1 MAEKDMAEK
10 KLEDYPEVFTDI
22 VNTLLFSDSNI
33 HLDENKIV
41 DGPTESV
48 YKAEEQD
55 KEQRRDTFKYYD
67 IGGGALF
74 CVAAYGIE
82 NQSTIDNVMPVRIMN
97 YDASAYK
104 SQVFDL
110 KSSSKQIN
118 QKRKR
123 IYPVITIVLNF
134 SEKEWKTSRSLH
146 DMMALPSYL
155 AKYVQDYK
163 INVFDVAFLED
174 EVIEKFTSDFK
185 AVARFFKD
193 KRLHLKANNTIEIK
207 HPAEIADLFSV
218 FTGDKGYRD
227 AVPNVIKKKEKGE
240 VITVC
245 TYTEAI
251 RNEGKAEGILE
262 GRLEGKAEG
271 KLEGSEEML
280 FKLVSKGKLTPED
293 ACEELGITLS
303 ELEEKMEDANFQ
315 FPRHY
320 K

>member
-1 MAEKDMAEK
+1 MAEK
-10 KLEDYPEVFTDI
+10 KLEDYPEVFTNI
-22 VNTLLFSDSNI
+22 VNTLLFSDSSI
-33 HLDENKIV
+33 HLDENKII
-41 DGPTESV
+41 DGPTESI

-67 IGGGALF
+67 VGNKGILF

-104 SQVFDL
+104 SQVFGL
-110 KSSSKQIN
+110 KSSSKQTN

-134 SEKEWKTSRSLH
+134 SEKEWKTSRSLY
-146 DMMALPSYL
+146 DMMALPSDL

-174 EVIEKFTSDFK
+174 DVIEKFTSDFK

-193 KRLHLKANNTIEIK
+193 KRLRLEANDTIEIK

-218 FTGDKGYRD
+218 FTGDEGYRD

-245 TYTEAI
+245 TYTETI
-251 RNEGKAEGILE
+251 RDSGKI
-262 GRLEGKAEG
+262 
-271 KLEGSEEML
+271 EML
-280 FKLVSKGKLTPED
+280 FELVESGDISPER
-293 ACEELGITLS
+293 ACEKLGITLN
-303 ELEEKMEDANFQ
+303 ELEKKMKDANFQ

>member
-1 MAEKDMAEK
+1 MAEK
-10 KLEDYPEVFTDI
+10 KLEDYPEVFTNI
-22 VNTLLFSDSNI
+22 VNTLLFSDSSI
-33 HLDENKIV
+33 HLDENKII
-41 DGPTESV
+41 DGPTESI
-48 YKAEEQD
+48 YKAEEKD

-67 IGGGALF
+67 VGNKGILF

-104 SQVFDL
+104 SQVFGL
-110 KSSSKQIN
+110 KSSSKQTN

-146 DMMALPSYL
+146 DMMALPSDL

-174 EVIEKFTSDFK
+174 DVIEKFTSDFK

-193 KRLHLKANNTIEIK
+193 KRLRLEANDTIEIK

-218 FTGDKGYRD
+218 FTGDEGYRD

-245 TYTEAI
+245 TYTETI
-251 RNEGKAEGILE
+251 RDSGKI
-262 GRLEGKAEG
+262 
-271 KLEGSEEML
+271 EML
-280 FKLVSKGKLTPED
+280 FELVESGDISPER
-293 ACEELGITLS
+293 ACEKLGITLN
-303 ELEEKMEDANFQ
+303 ELEKKMKDANFQ

>member
-1 MAEKDMAEK
+1 MAEK
-10 KLEDYPEVFTDI
+10 KLEDYPEVFTNI
-22 VNTLLFSDSNI
+22 VNTLLFSDSSI
-33 HLDENKIV
+33 HLDENKII
-41 DGPTESV
+41 DGPTESI
-48 YKAEEQD
+48 YKAEEKD

-67 IGGGALF
+67 VGNKGILF

-104 SQVFDL
+104 SQVFGL
-110 KSSSKQIN
+110 KSSSKQTN

-134 SEKEWKTSRSLH
+134 SEREWKTSRSLH
-146 DMMALPSYL
+146 DMMALPSDL

-174 EVIEKFTSDFK
+174 DVIEKFTSDFK

-193 KRLHLKANNTIEIK
+193 KRLRLKANNTIEIK
-207 HPAEIADLFSV
+207 HPEEIADLFSV
-218 FTGDKGYRD
+218 FTGDKGYRN
-227 AVPNVIKKKEKGE
+227 AVPEIIKKKEKGE

-245 TYTEAI
+245 TYTETI
-251 RNEGKAEGILE
+251 RDSGKI
-262 GRLEGKAEG
+262 
-271 KLEGSEEML
+271 EML
-280 FKLVSKGKLTPED
+280 FELVESGDISPER
-293 ACEELGITLS
+293 ACEKLGITLN
-303 ELEEKMEDANFQ
+303 ELEKKMKDANFQ

>member
-22 VNTLLFSDSNI
+22 VNTLLFSNSSI
-33 HLDENKIV
+33 RLDENKIV
-41 DGPTESV
+41 DGPTESI

-67 IGGGALF
+67 IGNKGILF

-104 SQVFDL
+104 SQVFDI
-110 KSSSKQIN
+110 KSSSKQTN

-146 DMMALPSYL
+146 DMMALPSDL

-174 EVIEKFTSDFK
+174 DVIEKFTSDFK

-193 KRLHLKANNTIEIK
+193 KRLRLEANDTIEIK

-218 FTGDKGYRD
+218 FTGDEGYRN
-227 AVPNVIKKKEKGE
+227 AVPEIIKKKEKGE

-245 TYTEAI
+245 TYTETI
-251 RNEGKAEGILE
+251 RDSGKI
-262 GRLEGKAEG
+262 
-271 KLEGSEEML
+271 EML
-280 FKLVSKGKLTPED
+280 FELVESGDISPER
-293 ACEELGITLS
+293 ACEKLGITLN
-303 ELEEKMEDANFQ
+303 ELEKKMKDANFQ

>member
-22 VNTLLFSDSNI
+22 VNTLLFSDSSI
-33 HLDENKIV
+33 RLDENKIV
-41 DGPTESV
+41 DGPTESI

-55 KEQRRDTFKYYD
+55 KEQRRDTFKYYN
-67 IGGGALF
+67 IGNKGILF

-104 SQVFDL
+104 SQVFGL
-110 KSSSKQIN
+110 KSSSKQTN

-134 SEKEWKTSRSLH
+134 SEKEWKTSRSLY
-146 DMMALPSYL
+146 DMMALPSDL

-174 EVIEKFTSDFK
+174 DVIEKFTSDFK
-185 AVARFFKD
+185 VVARFFKD
-193 KRLHLKANNTIEIK
+193 KRLRLEANDTIEIK

-218 FTGDKGYRD
+218 FTGDEGYRN

-245 TYTEAI
+245 TYTETI
-251 RNEGKAEGILE
+251 RDSGKI
-262 GRLEGKAEG
+262 
-271 KLEGSEEML
+271 EML
-280 FKLVSKGKLTPED
+280 FELVESGDILPER
-293 ACEELGITLS
+293 ACEKFGITLN
-303 ELEEKMEDANFQ
+303 ELEKKMKDANFQ
-315 FPRHY
+315 LPRHY

>member
-1 MAEKDMAEK
+1 MAEK
-10 KLEDYPEVFTDI
+10 KLEDYPEVFTNI
-22 VNTLLFSDSNI
+22 VNTLLFSDSSI
-33 HLDENKIV
+33 HLDENKII
-41 DGPTESV
+41 DGPTESI
-48 YKAEEQD
+48 YKAEEKD

-67 IGGGALF
+67 VGNKGILF

-104 SQVFDL
+104 SQVFDI
-110 KSSSKQIN
+110 KSSSKQTN

-146 DMMALPSYL
+146 DMMALPSDL

-174 EVIEKFTSDFK
+174 DVIEKFTSDFK

-193 KRLHLKANNTIEIK
+193 KRLRLEANDTIEIK

-218 FTGDKGYRD
+218 FTGDEGYRD

-245 TYTEAI
+245 TYTETI
-251 RNEGKAEGILE
+251 RDSGKI
-262 GRLEGKAEG
+262 
-271 KLEGSEEML
+271 EML
-280 FKLVSKGKLTPED
+280 FELVESGDISPER
-293 ACEELGITLS
+293 ACEKLGITLN
-303 ELEEKMEDANFQ
+303 ELEKKMKDANFQ

>member
-1 MAEKDMAEK
+1 MAEK
-10 KLEDYPEVFTDI
+10 KLEDYPEVFTNI
-22 VNTLLFSDSNI
+22 VNTLLFSDSSI
-33 HLDENKIV
+33 HLDENKII
-41 DGPTESV
+41 DGPTESI
-48 YKAEEQD
+48 YKAEEKD

-67 IGGGALF
+67 VGNKGILF

-104 SQVFDL
+104 SQVFGL
-110 KSSSKQIN
+110 KSSSKQTN

-134 SEKEWKTSRSLH
+134 SEKEWKTSRSLY
-146 DMMALPSYL
+146 DMMALPSDL

-174 EVIEKFTSDFK
+174 DVIEKFTSDFK

-193 KRLHLKANNTIEIK
+193 KRLRLEANDTIEIK

-218 FTGDKGYRD
+218 FTGDEGYRN
-227 AVPNVIKKKEKGE
+227 AVPEIIKKKEKGE

-245 TYTEAI
+245 TYTETI
-251 RNEGKAEGILE
+251 RDSGKI
-262 GRLEGKAEG
+262 
-271 KLEGSEEML
+271 EML
-280 FKLVSKGKLTPED
+280 FELVESGDISPER
-293 ACEELGITLS
+293 ACEKLGITLN
-303 ELEEKMEDANFQ
+303 ELEKKMKDANFQ

>member
-22 VNTLLFSDSNI
+22 VNTLLFSDSSI
-33 HLDENKIV
+33 HLDENKII
-41 DGPTESV
+41 DGPTESI
-48 YKAEEQD
+48 YKAEEKD

-67 IGGGALF
+67 VGNKGILF

-82 NQSTIDNVMPVRIMN
+82 NQSIIDNVMPVRIMN

-104 SQVFDL
+104 SQVFGL
-110 KSSSKQIN
+110 KSSSKQTN

-134 SEKEWKTSRSLH
+134 SEREWKTSRSLH
-146 DMMALPSYL
+146 DMMALPSDL

-163 INVFDVAFLED
+163 INVFDIAFLED

-193 KRLHLKANNTIEIK
+193 KRLRLKANNTIEIK
-207 HPAEIADLFSV
+207 HPEEIADLFSV
-218 FTGDKGYRD
+218 FTGDKGYRN
-227 AVPNVIKKKEKGE
+227 AVPEIIKKKEKGE

-245 TYTEAI
+245 TYTETI
-251 RNEGKAEGILE
+251 RDSGKI
-262 GRLEGKAEG
+262 
-271 KLEGSEEML
+271 EML
-280 FKLVSKGKLTPED
+280 FELVESGDISPER
-293 ACEELGITLS
+293 ACEKLGITLN
-303 ELEEKMEDANFQ
+303 ELEKKMKDANFQ

>member
-33 HLDENKIV
+33 HLDENKII
-41 DGPTESV
+41 DGPTESI
-48 YKAEEQD
+48 YKAEEKD

-67 IGGGALF
+67 IGNKGILF

-104 SQVFDL
+104 SQIFGL
-110 KSSSKQIN
+110 KSSSKQTN

-134 SEKEWKTSRSLH
+134 SEREWKTSRSLH
-146 DMMALPSYL
+146 DMMALPSDL

-163 INVFDVAFLED
+163 INVFDIAFLED

-193 KRLHLKANNTIEIK
+193 KRLRLKANNTIEIK
-207 HPAEIADLFSV
+207 HPEEIADLFSV
-218 FTGDKGYRD
+218 FTGDKGYRN
-227 AVPNVIKKKEKGE
+227 AVPEIIKKKEKGE

-245 TYTEAI
+245 TYTETI
-251 RNEGKAEGILE
+251 RDSGKI
-262 GRLEGKAEG
+262 
-271 KLEGSEEML
+271 EML
-280 FKLVSKGKLTPED
+280 FELVESGDISPER
-293 ACEELGITLS
+293 ACEKLHLTLS
-303 ELEEKMEDANFQ
+303 ELKKKMEDANFQ

>member
-1 MAEKDMAEK
+1 MAEK
-10 KLEDYPEVFTDI
+10 KLEDYPEVFTNI
-22 VNTLLFSDSNI
+22 VNTLLFSDSSI
-33 HLDENKIV
+33 HLDENKII
-41 DGPTESV
+41 DGPTESI
-48 YKAEEQD
+48 YKAEEKD

-67 IGGGALF
+67 IGNKGILF

-104 SQVFDL
+104 SQVFDI
-110 KSSSKQIN
+110 KSSSKQTN

-146 DMMALPSYL
+146 DMMALPSDL

-174 EVIEKFTSDFK
+174 DVIEKFTSDFK

-193 KRLHLKANNTIEIK
+193 KRLRLEANDTIEIK

-218 FTGDKGYRD
+218 FTGDEGYRN
-227 AVPNVIKKKEKGE
+227 AVPEIIKKKEKGE

-245 TYTEAI
+245 TYTETI
-251 RNEGKAEGILE
+251 RDSGKI
-262 GRLEGKAEG
+262 
-271 KLEGSEEML
+271 EML
-280 FKLVSKGKLTPED
+280 FELVESGDISPER
-293 ACEELGITLS
+293 ACEKLGITLN
-303 ELEEKMEDANFQ
+303 ELEKKMKDANFQ

>member
-22 VNTLLFSDSNI
+22 VNTLLFSDSSI
-33 HLDENKIV
+33 RLDENKIV
-41 DGPTESV
+41 DGPTESI

-67 IGGGALF
+67 IGNKGILF

-104 SQVFDL
+104 SQVFDI
-110 KSSSKQIN
+110 KSSSKQTN

-146 DMMALPSYL
+146 DMMALPSDL

-174 EVIEKFTSDFK
+174 DVIEKFTSDFK

-193 KRLHLKANNTIEIK
+193 KRLRLEANDTIEIK

-218 FTGDKGYRD
+218 FTGDEGYRN

-245 TYTEAI
+245 TYTETI
-251 RNEGKAEGILE
+251 RDSGKI
-262 GRLEGKAEG
+262 
-271 KLEGSEEML
+271 EML
-280 FKLVSKGKLTPED
+280 FELVESGDISPER
-293 ACEELGITLS
+293 ACEKLGITLN
-303 ELEEKMEDANFQ
+303 ELEKKMKDANFQ

>member
-22 VNTLLFSDSNI
+22 VNTLLFSDSSI
-33 HLDENKIV
+33 RLDENKIV
-41 DGPTESV
+41 DGPTESI

-67 IGGGALF
+67 IGNKGILF

-104 SQVFDL
+104 SQVFGL
-110 KSSSKQIN
+110 KSSSKQTN

-134 SEKEWKTSRSLH
+134 SEKEWKTSRSLY
-146 DMMALPSYL
+146 DMMALPSDL

-174 EVIEKFTSDFK
+174 DVIEKFTSDFK

-193 KRLHLKANNTIEIK
+193 KRLRLEANDTIEIK

-218 FTGDKGYRD
+218 FTGDEGYRD

-245 TYTEAI
+245 TYTETI
-251 RNEGKAEGILE
+251 RDSGKI
-262 GRLEGKAEG
+262 
-271 KLEGSEEML
+271 EML
-280 FKLVSKGKLTPED
+280 FELVESGDISPER
-293 ACEELGITLS
+293 ACEKLGITLN
-303 ELEEKMEDANFQ
+303 ELEKKMKDANFQ

>member
-22 VNTLLFSDSNI
+22 VNTLLFSDSSI
-33 HLDENKIV
+33 HLDENKII
-41 DGPTESV
+41 DGPTESI
-48 YKAEEQD
+48 YKAEEKD

-67 IGGGALF
+67 VGNKGILF

-104 SQVFDL
+104 SQVFGL
-110 KSSSKQIN
+110 KSSSKQTN

-134 SEKEWKTSRSLH
+134 SEREWKTSRSLH
-146 DMMALPSYL
+146 DMMALPSDL

-163 INVFDVAFLED
+163 INVFDIAFLKD

-193 KRLHLKANNTIEIK
+193 KRLRLKANNTIEIK
-207 HPAEIADLFSV
+207 HPEEIADLFSV
-218 FTGDKGYRD
+218 FTGDKGYRN
-227 AVPNVIKKKEKGE
+227 AVPEIIKKKEKGE

-245 TYTEAI
+245 TYTETI
-251 RNEGKAEGILE
+251 RDSGKI
-262 GRLEGKAEG
+262 
-271 KLEGSEEML
+271 EML
-280 FKLVSKGKLTPED
+280 FELVESGDISPER
-293 ACEELGITLS
+293 ACEKLGITLN
-303 ELEEKMEDANFQ
+303 ELEKKMKDANFQ

>member
-1 MAEKDMAEK
+1 MAEK

-22 VNTLLFSDSNI
+22 VNTLLFSDSSI
-33 HLDENKIV
+33 RLDENKIV
-41 DGPTESV
+41 DGPTESI

-67 IGGGALF
+67 IGNKGILF

-104 SQVFDL
+104 SQVFGL
-110 KSSSKQIN
+110 KSSSKQTN

-134 SEKEWKTSRSLH
+134 SGKEWKTCRSLY
-146 DMMALPSYL
+146 DMMALPSDL

-174 EVIEKFTSDFK
+174 DVIEKFTSDFK

-193 KRLHLKANNTIEIK
+193 KRLRLEANDTIEIK

-218 FTGDKGYRD
+218 FTGDEGYRD

-245 TYTEAI
+245 TYTETI
-251 RNEGKAEGILE
+251 RDSGKI
-262 GRLEGKAEG
+262 
-271 KLEGSEEML
+271 EML
-280 FKLVSKGKLTPED
+280 FELVESGDISPER
-293 ACEELGITLS
+293 ACEKLGITLN
-303 ELEEKMEDANFQ
+303 ELEKKMKDANFQ

>member
-22 VNTLLFSDSNI
+22 VNTLLFSDSSI
-33 HLDENKIV
+33 HLDENKII
-41 DGPTESV
+41 DGPTESI
-48 YKAEEQD
+48 YKAEEKD

-67 IGGGALF
+67 IGNKGILF

-104 SQVFDL
+104 SQVFGL
-110 KSSSKQIN
+110 KSSSKQTN

-134 SEKEWKTSRSLH
+134 SEKEWKTSRSLY
-146 DMMALPSYL
+146 DMMALPSDL

-174 EVIEKFTSDFK
+174 DVIEKFTSDFK

-193 KRLHLKANNTIEIK
+193 KRLRLEANDTIEIK

-218 FTGDKGYRD
+218 FTGDEGYRD

-245 TYTEAI
+245 TYTETI
-251 RNEGKAEGILE
+251 RDSGKI
-262 GRLEGKAEG
+262 
-271 KLEGSEEML
+271 EML
-280 FKLVSKGKLTPED
+280 FELVESGDISPER
-293 ACEELGITLS
+293 ACEKLGITLN
-303 ELEEKMEDANFQ
+303 ELEKKMKDANFQ

>member
-1 MAEKDMAEK
+1 MAEK
-10 KLEDYPEVFTDI
+10 KLEDYPEVFTNI
-22 VNTLLFSDSNI
+22 VNTLLFSDSSI
-33 HLDENKIV
+33 HLDENKII
-41 DGPTESV
+41 DGPTESI
-48 YKAEEQD
+48 YKAEEKN

-67 IGGGALF
+67 VGNKGILF

-104 SQVFDL
+104 SQVFGL
-110 KSSSKQIN
+110 KSSSKQTN

-134 SEKEWKTSRSLH
+134 SEKEWKTSRSLY
-146 DMMALPSYL
+146 DMMALPSDL

-174 EVIEKFTSDFK
+174 DVIEKFTSDFK

-193 KRLHLKANNTIEIK
+193 KRLRLEANDTIEIK

-218 FTGDKGYRD
+218 FTGDEGYRD

-245 TYTEAI
+245 TYTETI
-251 RNEGKAEGILE
+251 RDSGKI
-262 GRLEGKAEG
+262 
-271 KLEGSEEML
+271 EML
-280 FKLVSKGKLTPED
+280 FELVESGDISPER
-293 ACEELGITLS
+293 ACEKLGITLN
-303 ELEEKMEDANFQ
+303 ELEKKMKDANFQ

>member
-22 VNTLLFSDSNI
+22 VNTLLFSDSSI
-33 HLDENKIV
+33 RLDENKIV
-41 DGPTESV
+41 DGPTESI

-67 IGGGALF
+67 IGNKGILF

-104 SQVFDL
+104 SQVFGL
-110 KSSSKQIN
+110 KSSSKQTN

-134 SEKEWKTSRSLH
+134 SEKEWKTSRSLY
-146 DMMALPSYL
+146 DMMALPSDL

-174 EVIEKFTSDFK
+174 DVIEKFTSDFK

-193 KRLHLKANNTIEIK
+193 KRLRLEANDTIEIK
-207 HPAEIADLFSV
+207 HPAENADLFSV
-218 FTGDKGYRD
+218 FTGDEGYRD

-245 TYTEAI
+245 TYTETI
-251 RNEGKAEGILE
+251 RDSGKI
-262 GRLEGKAEG
+262 
-271 KLEGSEEML
+271 EML
-280 FKLVSKGKLTPED
+280 FELVESGDISPER
-293 ACEELGITLS
+293 ACEKLGITLN
-303 ELEEKMEDANFQ
+303 ELEKKMKDANFQ

>member
-1 MAEKDMAEK
+1 MAEK
-10 KLEDYPEVFTDI
+10 KLEDYPEVFTNI
-22 VNTLLFSDSNI
+22 VNTLLFSDSSI
-33 HLDENKIV
+33 RLDENKIV
-41 DGPTESV
+41 DGPTESI

-55 KEQRRDTFKYYD
+55 KEQRRDTFKYYN
-67 IGGGALF
+67 IGNKGILF

-104 SQVFDL
+104 SQVFGL
-110 KSSSKQIN
+110 KSSSKQTN

-134 SEKEWKTSRSLH
+134 SEKEWKTSRSLY
-146 DMMALPSYL
+146 DMMALPSDL

-174 EVIEKFTSDFK
+174 DVIEKFTSDFK

-193 KRLHLKANNTIEIK
+193 KRLRLEANDTIEIK

-218 FTGDKGYRD
+218 FTGDEGYRN

-245 TYTEAI
+245 TYTETI
-251 RNEGKAEGILE
+251 RDSGKI
-262 GRLEGKAEG
+262 
-271 KLEGSEEML
+271 EML
-280 FKLVSKGKLTPED
+280 FELVESGDISPER
-293 ACEELGITLS
+293 ACEKLGITLN
-303 ELEEKMEDANFQ
+303 ELEKKMKDANFQ

>member
-22 VNTLLFSDSNI
+22 INTLLFSDSSI
-33 HLDENKIV
+33 RLDENKII
-41 DGPTESV
+41 DGPTESI

-67 IGGGALF
+67 IGNKGILF

-104 SQVFDL
+104 SQVFDI
-110 KSSSKQIN
+110 KSSSKQTN

-146 DMMALPSYL
+146 DMMALPSDL

-174 EVIEKFTSDFK
+174 DVIEKFTSDFK

-193 KRLHLKANNTIEIK
+193 KRLRLEANNTIEIK
-207 HPAEIADLFSV
+207 HPVEIADLFSV
-218 FTGDKGYRD
+218 FTGDEGYRD

-251 RNEGKAEGILE
+251 RNEGKLE
-262 GRLEGKAEG
+262 GRLEG

-280 FKLVSKGKLTPED
+280 FRLVSKGKLTPED
-293 ACEELGITLS
+293 ACEELEISLS

>member
-1 MAEKDMAEK
+1 MAEK
-10 KLEDYPEVFTDI
+10 KLEDYPEVFTNI
-22 VNTLLFSDSNI
+22 VNTLLFSDSSI
-33 HLDENKIV
+33 HLDENKII
-41 DGPTESV
+41 DGPTESI
-48 YKAEEQD
+48 YKAEEKD

-67 IGGGALF
+67 VGNKGILF

-104 SQVFDL
+104 SQVFGL
-110 KSSSKQIN
+110 KNSSKQTN

-134 SEKEWKTSRSLH
+134 SEKEWKTSRSLY
-146 DMMALPSYL
+146 DMMALPSDL

-174 EVIEKFTSDFK
+174 DVIEKFTSDFK

-193 KRLHLKANNTIEIK
+193 KRLRLEANDTIEIK

-218 FTGDKGYRD
+218 FTGDEGYRD

-245 TYTEAI
+245 TYTETI
-251 RNEGKAEGILE
+251 RDSGKI
-262 GRLEGKAEG
+262 
-271 KLEGSEEML
+271 EML
-280 FKLVSKGKLTPED
+280 FELVESGDISPER
-293 ACEELGITLS
+293 ACEKLGITLN
-303 ELEEKMEDANFQ
+303 ELEKKMKDANFQ

>member
-1 MAEKDMAEK
+1 MAEK
-10 KLEDYPEVFTDI
+10 KLEDYPEVFTNI
-22 VNTLLFSDSNI
+22 VNTLLFSDSSI
-33 HLDENKIV
+33 HLDENKII
-41 DGPTESV
+41 DGPTESI
-48 YKAEEQD
+48 YKAEEKD

-67 IGGGALF
+67 VGNKGILF

-104 SQVFDL
+104 SQVFGL
-110 KSSSKQIN
+110 KSSSKQTN

-134 SEKEWKTSRSLH
+134 SEKEWKTSRSLY
-146 DMMALPSYL
+146 DMMALPSDL

-174 EVIEKFTSDFK
+174 DVIEKFTSDFK

-193 KRLHLKANNTIEIK
+193 KRLRLEANDTIEIK

-218 FTGDKGYRD
+218 FTGDEGYRD

-245 TYTEAI
+245 TYTETI
-251 RNEGKAEGILE
+251 RDSGKI
-262 GRLEGKAEG
+262 
-271 KLEGSEEML
+271 EML
-280 FKLVSKGKLTPED
+280 FELVESGDISPER
-293 ACEELGITLS
+293 ACEKLGITLN
-303 ELEEKMEDANFQ
+303 ELEKKMKDANFQ

>member
-10 KLEDYPEVFTDI
+10 KLEDYTEVFTDI
-22 VNTLLFSDSNI
+22 VNTLLFSDSSI
-33 HLDENKIV
+33 RLDENKIV
-41 DGPTESV
+41 DGPTESI

-67 IGGGALF
+67 IGNKGILF

-104 SQVFDL
+104 SQVFGL
-110 KSSSKQIN
+110 KSSSKQTN

-134 SEKEWKTSRSLH
+134 SEKEWKTSRSLY
-146 DMMALPSYL
+146 DMMALPSDL

-174 EVIEKFTSDFK
+174 DVIEKFTSDFK

-193 KRLHLKANNTIEIK
+193 KRLRLEANDTIEIK

-218 FTGDKGYRD
+218 FTGDEGYRD

-245 TYTEAI
+245 TYTETI
-251 RNEGKAEGILE
+251 RDSGKI
-262 GRLEGKAEG
+262 
-271 KLEGSEEML
+271 EML
-280 FKLVSKGKLTPED
+280 FELVESGDISPER
-293 ACEELGITLS
+293 ACEKLGITLN
-303 ELEEKMEDANFQ
+303 ELEKKMKDANFQ

>member
-22 VNTLLFSDSNI
+22 VNTLLFSDSSI
-33 HLDENKIV
+33 RLDENKIV
-41 DGPTESV
+41 DGPTESI

-67 IGGGALF
+67 IGNKGILF

-104 SQVFDL
+104 SQVFGL
-110 KSSSKQIN
+110 KSSSKQTN

-134 SEKEWKTSRSLH
+134 SEKEWKTSRSLY
-146 DMMALPSYL
+146 DMMALPSDL

-174 EVIEKFTSDFK
+174 DVIEKFTSDFK

-193 KRLHLKANNTIEIK
+193 KRLRLEANDTIEIK

-218 FTGDKGYRD
+218 FTGDEGYRD

-245 TYTEAI
+245 TYTETI
-251 RNEGKAEGILE
+251 RDSGKI
-262 GRLEGKAEG
+262 
-271 KLEGSEEML
+271 EML
-280 FKLVSKGKLTPED
+280 FELVESGDISPER
-293 ACEELGITLS
+293 ACEKLGITLN
-303 ELEEKMEDANFQ
+303 ELEKKMQDANFQ

>member
-22 VNTLLFSDSNI
+22 VNTLLFSDSSI
-33 HLDENKIV
+33 RLDENKIV
-41 DGPTESV
+41 DGPTESI

-67 IGGGALF
+67 IGNKGILF

-97 YDASAYK
+97 YDAQAYK
-104 SQVFDL
+104 SQVFGL
-110 KSSSKQIN
+110 KSSSNQTN

-134 SEKEWKTSRSLH
+134 SEKEWKTSRSLY
-146 DMMALPSYL
+146 DMMALPSDL

-174 EVIEKFTSDFK
+174 DVIEKFTSDFK

-193 KRLHLKANNTIEIK
+193 KRLRLEANDTIEIK

-218 FTGDKGYRD
+218 FTGDEGYRD

-245 TYTEAI
+245 TYTETI
-251 RNEGKAEGILE
+251 RDSGKI
-262 GRLEGKAEG
+262 
-271 KLEGSEEML
+271 EML
-280 FKLVSKGKLTPED
+280 FELVESGDISPER
-293 ACEELGITLS
+293 ACEKLGITLN
-303 ELEEKMEDANFQ
+303 ELEKKMKDANFQ

>member
-22 VNTLLFSDSNI
+22 VNTLLFSDSSI
-33 HLDENKIV
+33 HLDENKII
-41 DGPTESV
+41 DGPTESI
-48 YKAEEQD
+48 YKAEEKD

-67 IGGGALF
+67 VGNKGILF

-104 SQVFDL
+104 SQVFGL
-110 KSSSKQIN
+110 KSSSKQTN

-134 SEKEWKTSRSLH
+134 SEKEWKTSRSLY
-146 DMMALPSYL
+146 DMMALPSDL

-174 EVIEKFTSDFK
+174 DVIEKFTSDFK

-193 KRLHLKANNTIEIK
+193 KRLRLEVNDTIEIK

-218 FTGDKGYRD
+218 FTGDEGYRD

-245 TYTEAI
+245 TYTETI
-251 RNEGKAEGILE
+251 RDSGKI
-262 GRLEGKAEG
+262 
-271 KLEGSEEML
+271 EML
-280 FKLVSKGKLTPED
+280 FELVESGDISPER
-293 ACEELGITLS
+293 ACEKLGITLN
-303 ELEEKMEDANFQ
+303 ELEKKMKDANFQ

>member
-1 MAEKDMAEK
+1 
-10 KLEDYPEVFTDI
+10 
-22 VNTLLFSDSNI
+22 
-33 HLDENKIV
+33 
-41 DGPTESV
+41 
-48 YKAEEQD
+48 
-55 KEQRRDTFKYYD
+55 
-67 IGGGALF
+67 
-74 CVAAYGIE
+74 
-82 NQSTIDNVMPVRIMN
+82 
-97 YDASAYK
+97 
-104 SQVFDL
+104 
-110 KSSSKQIN
+110 
-118 QKRKR
+118 
-123 IYPVITIVLNF
+123 
-134 SEKEWKTSRSLH
+134 
-146 DMMALPSYL
+146 MMDLPSYL

-218 FTGDKGYRD
+218 FTGDKGYRN

-303 ELEEKMEDANFQ
+303 ELEWKMENANFQ

>member
-1 MAEKDMAEK
+1 MAEK
-10 KLEDYPEVFTDI
+10 KLEDYPEVFTNI
-22 VNTLLFSDSNI
+22 VNTLLFSDSSI
-33 HLDENKIV
+33 HLDENKII
-41 DGPTESV
+41 DGPTESI
-48 YKAEEQD
+48 YKAEEKD

-67 IGGGALF
+67 VGNKGILF

-97 YDASAYK
+97 YDASAYE
-104 SQVFDL
+104 SQVFGL
-110 KSSSKQIN
+110 KSSSKQTN

-146 DMMALPSYL
+146 DMMALPSDL

-174 EVIEKFTSDFK
+174 DVIEKFTSDFK

-193 KRLHLKANNTIEIK
+193 KRLRLEANDTIEIK

-218 FTGDKGYRD
+218 FTGDEGYRN
-227 AVPNVIKKKEKGE
+227 AVPEIIKKKEKGE

-245 TYTEAI
+245 TYTETI
-251 RNEGKAEGILE
+251 RDSGKI
-262 GRLEGKAEG
+262 
-271 KLEGSEEML
+271 EML
-280 FKLVSKGKLTPED
+280 FELVESGDISPER
-293 ACEELGITLS
+293 ACEKLGITLN
-303 ELEEKMEDANFQ
+303 ELEKKMKDANFQ

>member
-1 MAEKDMAEK
+1 MAEK

-22 VNTLLFSDSNI
+22 VNTLLFSDSSI
-33 HLDENKIV
+33 RLDENKIV
-41 DGPTESV
+41 DGPTESI

-67 IGGGALF
+67 IGNKGILF

-82 NQSTIDNVMPVRIMN
+82 NRSTIDNVMPVRIMN

-104 SQVFDL
+104 SQVFDI
-110 KSSSKQIN
+110 KSSSKQTN

-134 SEKEWKTSRSLH
+134 SEKEWKTSRSLY
-146 DMMALPSYL
+146 DMMALPSDL

-174 EVIEKFTSDFK
+174 DVIEKFTSDFK

-193 KRLHLKANNTIEIK
+193 KRLRLEANDTIEIK

-218 FTGDKGYRD
+218 FTGDEGYRD

-245 TYTEAI
+245 TYTETI
-251 RNEGKAEGILE
+251 RDSGKI
-262 GRLEGKAEG
+262 
-271 KLEGSEEML
+271 EML
-280 FKLVSKGKLTPED
+280 FELVESGDISPER
-293 ACEELGITLS
+293 ACEELDITLS
-303 ELEEKMEDANFQ
+303 ELEKKMEDANFQ

>member
-1 MAEKDMAEK
+1 MAEKDMTEK

-22 VNTLLFSDSNI
+22 VNTLLFSDSSI
-33 HLDENKIV
+33 RLDENKIV
-41 DGPTESV
+41 DGPTESI

-67 IGGGALF
+67 IGNKGILF

-104 SQVFDL
+104 SQVFGL
-110 KSSSKQIN
+110 KSSSKQTN

-134 SEKEWKTSRSLH
+134 SEKEWKTSRSLY
-146 DMMALPSYL
+146 DMMALPSDL

-174 EVIEKFTSDFK
+174 DVIEKFTSDFK

-193 KRLHLKANNTIEIK
+193 KRLRLEANDTIEIK

-218 FTGDKGYRD
+218 FTGDEGYRD

-245 TYTEAI
+245 TYTETI
-251 RNEGKAEGILE
+251 RDSGKI
-262 GRLEGKAEG
+262 
-271 KLEGSEEML
+271 EML
-280 FKLVSKGKLTPED
+280 FELVESGDISPER
-293 ACEELGITLS
+293 ACEKLGITLN
-303 ELEEKMEDANFQ
+303 ELEKKMKDANFQ

>member
-22 VNTLLFSDSNI
+22 VNTLLFSDSSI
-33 HLDENKIV
+33 RLDENKIV
-41 DGPTESV
+41 DGPTESI

-67 IGGGALF
+67 IGNKGILF

-110 KSSSKQIN
+110 KSSSKQTN

-146 DMMALPSYL
+146 DMMALPSDL

-174 EVIEKFTSDFK
+174 DVIEKFTSDFK

-193 KRLHLKANNTIEIK
+193 KRLRLEANDTIEIK

-218 FTGDKGYRD
+218 FTGDEGYRD

-245 TYTEAI
+245 TYTETI
-251 RNEGKAEGILE
+251 RDSGKI
-262 GRLEGKAEG
+262 
-271 KLEGSEEML
+271 EML
-280 FKLVSKGKLTPED
+280 FELVESGDISPER
-293 ACEELGITLS
+293 ACEKLGITLN
-303 ELEEKMEDANFQ
+303 ELEKKMKDANFQ

>member
-1 MAEKDMAEK
+1 MAEK
-10 KLEDYPEVFTDI
+10 KLEDYPEVFTNI
-22 VNTLLFSDSNI
+22 VNTLLFSDSSI
-33 HLDENKIV
+33 HLDENKII
-41 DGPTESV
+41 DGPTESI
-48 YKAEEQD
+48 YKAEEKD

-67 IGGGALF
+67 VGNKGILF

-104 SQVFDL
+104 SQVFGL
-110 KSSSKQIN
+110 KSSSKQTN

-134 SEKEWKTSRSLH
+134 SEKEWKTSRSLY
-146 DMMALPSYL
+146 DMMALPSDL

-174 EVIEKFTSDFK
+174 DVIEKFTSDFK
-185 AVARFFKD
+185 TVARFFKD
-193 KRLHLKANNTIEIK
+193 KRLRLEANDTIEIK

-218 FTGDKGYRD
+218 FTGDEGYRD

-245 TYTEAI
+245 TYTETI
-251 RNEGKAEGILE
+251 RDSGKI
-262 GRLEGKAEG
+262 
-271 KLEGSEEML
+271 EML
-280 FKLVSKGKLTPED
+280 FELVESGDISPER
-293 ACEELGITLS
+293 ACEKLGITLN
-303 ELEEKMEDANFQ
+303 ELEKKMKDANFQ

>member
-1 MAEKDMAEK
+1 MAEK

-22 VNTLLFSDSNI
+22 VNTLLFSNSSI
-33 HLDENKIV
+33 RLDENKIV
-41 DGPTESV
+41 DGPTESI

-67 IGGGALF
+67 IGNKGILF

-104 SQVFDL
+104 SQVFGL
-110 KSSSKQIN
+110 KSSSKQTN

-134 SEKEWKTSRSLH
+134 SEKEWKTSRSLY
-146 DMMALPSYL
+146 DMMALPSDL

-174 EVIEKFTSDFK
+174 DVIEKFTSDFK

-193 KRLHLKANNTIEIK
+193 KRLRLEANDTIEIK

-218 FTGDKGYRD
+218 FTGDEGYRN
-227 AVPNVIKKKEKGE
+227 AVPEIIKKKEKGE

-245 TYTEAI
+245 TYTETI
-251 RNEGKAEGILE
+251 RDSGKI
-262 GRLEGKAEG
+262 
-271 KLEGSEEML
+271 EML
-280 FKLVSKGKLTPED
+280 FELVESGDISPER
-293 ACEELGITLS
+293 ACEKLGITLN
-303 ELEEKMEDANFQ
+303 ELEKKMKDANFQ

>member
-22 VNTLLFSDSNI
+22 VNTLLFSDSSI
-33 HLDENKIV
+33 RLDENKIV
-41 DGPTESV
+41 DGPTESI

-67 IGGGALF
+67 IGNKGILF

-110 KSSSKQIN
+110 KSSSKQTN

-134 SEKEWKTSRSLH
+134 SEKEWKTSRSLY
-146 DMMALPSYL
+146 DMMALPSDL

-174 EVIEKFTSDFK
+174 DVIEKFTSDFK

-193 KRLHLKANNTIEIK
+193 KRLRLEANDTIEIK

-218 FTGDKGYRD
+218 FTGDEGYRD

-245 TYTEAI
+245 TYTETI
-251 RNEGKAEGILE
+251 RDSGKI
-262 GRLEGKAEG
+262 
-271 KLEGSEEML
+271 EML
-280 FKLVSKGKLTPED
+280 FELVESGDISPER
-293 ACEELGITLS
+293 ACEKLGITLN
-303 ELEEKMEDANFQ
+303 ELEKKMKDANFQ

>member
-1 MAEKDMAEK
+1 MAEK
-10 KLEDYPEVFTDI
+10 KLEDYPEVFTNI
-22 VNTLLFSDSNI
+22 VNTLLFSDSSI
-33 HLDENKIV
+33 HLDENKII
-41 DGPTESV
+41 DGPTESI
-48 YKAEEQD
+48 YKAEEKD

-67 IGGGALF
+67 VGNKGILF

-104 SQVFDL
+104 SQVFGL
-110 KSSSKQIN
+110 KSSSKQTN

-134 SEKEWKTSRSLH
+134 SEKEWKTSRSLY
-146 DMMALPSYL
+146 DMMALPSDL

-174 EVIEKFTSDFK
+174 DVIEKFTSDFK

-193 KRLHLKANNTIEIK
+193 KRLRLEVNDTIEIK

-218 FTGDKGYRD
+218 FTGDEGYRD

-245 TYTEAI
+245 TYTKTI
-251 RNEGKAEGILE
+251 RDSGKI
-262 GRLEGKAEG
+262 
-271 KLEGSEEML
+271 EML
-280 FKLVSKGKLTPED
+280 FELVESGDISPER
-293 ACEELGITLS
+293 ACEKLGITLN
-303 ELEEKMEDANFQ
+303 ELEKKMKDANFQ

>member
-1 MAEKDMAEK
+1 MAEK
-10 KLEDYPEVFTDI
+10 KLEDYPEVFTNI
-22 VNTLLFSDSNI
+22 VNTLLFSDSSI
-33 HLDENKIV
+33 HLDENKII
-41 DGPTESV
+41 DGPTESI
-48 YKAEEQD
+48 YKAEEKD

-67 IGGGALF
+67 VGNKGILF

-104 SQVFDL
+104 SQVFDI
-110 KSSSKQIN
+110 KSSSKQTN

-146 DMMALPSYL
+146 DMMALPSDL

-174 EVIEKFTSDFK
+174 DVIEKFTSDFK

-193 KRLHLKANNTIEIK
+193 KRLRLEVNDTIEIK

-218 FTGDKGYRD
+218 FTGDEGYRD

-245 TYTEAI
+245 TYTETI
-251 RNEGKAEGILE
+251 RDSGKI
-262 GRLEGKAEG
+262 
-271 KLEGSEEML
+271 EML
-280 FKLVSKGKLTPED
+280 FELVESGDISPER
-293 ACEELGITLS
+293 ACEKLGITLN
-303 ELEEKMEDANFQ
+303 ELEKKMKDANFQ